1 MLAKTFFEQIENETA
16 AARHR
21 LERTPAIA
29 HCLVGEVERETYQAF
44 LIEAYHLVKHSA
56 PLLMACGSR
65 LPSRS
70 GRRLRTAIV
79 QYIVEEIGQQ
89 AWILNDLQHLGV
101 DKYAVKR
108 SKPSHATE
116 VMLAYAYDMTTRGN
130 PVCLLG
136 MIYTLE
142 KTGATIAT
150 CAAGRIRRALDL
162 PPEAMTFMDAYGRL
176 DFEHTQYF
184 EKLINRLADARDR
197 EAVLHAAGVFYELF
211 RDIFTEL
218 PLGEDSH
225 EGHSHAA

>member
-1 MLAKTFFEQIENETA
+1 MLAKTFFEHIETETA

-44 LIEAYHLVKHSA
+44 LIEAYHLVKHSV

-65 LPSRS
+65 LPERLEW
-70 GRRLRTAIV
+70 LRTAIV
-79 QYIVEEIGQQ
+79 QYIVEDIGQQ
-89 AWILNDLQHLGV
+89 AWILNDLQHLGIDRHV
-101 DKYAVKR
+101 VRAG
-108 SKPSHATE
+108 KPSRASE
-116 VMLAYAYDMTTRGN
+116 IMLAYAYDTVRRGN
-130 PVCLLG
+130 PVSLFG

-142 KTGATIAT
+142 KTGATITT

-176 DFEHTQYF
+176 DFEHSRQF
-184 EKLINRLADARDR
+184 ERLINRLVDARDR
-197 EAVLHAAGVFYELF
+197 EAVLHAAGIFYELF
-211 RDIFTEL
+211 RDVFTEL
-218 PLGEDSH
+218 PLGDDSR